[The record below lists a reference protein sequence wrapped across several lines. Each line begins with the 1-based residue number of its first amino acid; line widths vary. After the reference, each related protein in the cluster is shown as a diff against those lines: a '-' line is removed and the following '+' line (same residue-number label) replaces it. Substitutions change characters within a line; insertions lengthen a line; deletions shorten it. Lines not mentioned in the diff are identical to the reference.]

1 MWVSR
6 TPLRVSFFGGGTDY
20 QSYFSDMPGAV
31 LGTTIDRYVY
41 IQALPLAGFAEQ
53 KFRLTYRQTESVAFA
68 KEITHPVVRVCLTHY
83 DWDCPLNI
91 ATMSDL
97 PGGTGL
103 GSSSAFTVGFINLLH
118 KMRGVALTKYDL
130 AREAI
135 YVEQQLLK
143 ENVGIQDQIHAAF
156 GGLARY
162 EFQGKDFAIHPL
174 RIGRTRYALLKSSLL
189 LVYTGR
195 TRHASAVISQQE
207 SRTKSGANT
216 GYLSTLYKM
225 AHDAVAILEREG
237 DDHAAMRDFGLL
249 LDEAWQVKRRLSS
262 AITHERIDELYA
274 EGKVLGAW
282 GAKLLGAGGGGF
294 MLFLVSADRHGA
306 FRQRFGARVCVVGIE
321 SEGSVVESMRPGTQS
336 NDVLLAASPRL

>member
-20 QSYFSDMPGAV
+20 PSYFADMPGAV

-53 KFRLTYRQTESVAFA
+53 RYRLTYRQTESV
-68 KEITHPVVRVCLTHY
+68 ECIRDITHPVVRTCLGHY
-83 DWDCPLNI
+83 RWDRPLNI

-118 KMRGVALTKYDL
+118 RMRSISLTKFEL

-135 YVEQQLLK
+135 HVEQKLLR
-143 ENVGIQDQIHAAF
+143 ENVGVQDQIHASF

-162 EFQGKDFAIHPL
+162 EFHGEDFGIHPL
-174 RIGRTRYALLKSSLL
+174 RIRRSRHTLLSRSMV

-195 TRHASAVISQQE
+195 ARHASAILGEQE
-207 SRTKSGANT
+207 SRTRSGANAA
-216 GYLSTLYKM
+216 GLSALYRM
-225 AHDAVAILEREG
+225 TREAAAILEREG
-237 DDHAAMRDFGLL
+237 DDERALRDFGGL
-249 LDEAWQVKRRLSS
+249 LDEAWQVKQNLSPS
-262 AITHERIDELYA
+262 ISDETTAGLYA
-274 EGKVLGAW
+274 DGKALGAW

-294 MLFLVSADRHGA
+294 MLFLAHPDCQPD
-306 FRQRFGARVCVVGIE
+306 FRERFGDGRVCAIRME
-321 SEGSVVESMRPGTQS
+321 DEGAAVDQLRPHVAQ
-336 NDVLLAASPRL
+336 